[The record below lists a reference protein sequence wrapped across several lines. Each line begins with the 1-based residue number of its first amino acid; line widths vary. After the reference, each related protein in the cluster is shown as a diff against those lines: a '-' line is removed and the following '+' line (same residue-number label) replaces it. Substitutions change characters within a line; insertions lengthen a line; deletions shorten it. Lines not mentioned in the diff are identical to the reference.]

1 MSYRLKIVPDQDA
14 TSPRDSETLGTMVCW
29 HSRHCLGDKH
39 SFSEPGDFRDQFT
52 SRDNIILPLYLYDHS
67 GLVLATRPFSCPWDS
82 GQVGWIYTSKEK
94 IREYWNVKHVTTVVI
109 KKTVEVLE
117 LEVAIYNRFLS
128 GDVYGYILEDMNE
141 PEEERKI
148 DSCWGFYGDDP
159 ATNGMADYIG
169 SEILATSEIVHCYA

>member
-1 MSYRLKIVPDQDA
+1 M
-14 TSPRDSETLGTMVCW
+14 
-29 HSRHCLGDKH
+29 
-39 SFSEPGDFRDQFT
+39 
-52 SRDNIILPLYLYDHS
+52 
-67 GLVLATRPFSCPWDS
+67 
-82 GQVGWIYTSKEK
+82 
-94 IREYWNVKHVTTVVI
+94 KHVTTVVR

-117 LEVAIYNRFLS
+117 LEVAIYNQFLS

-159 ATNGMADYIG
+159 ATNGMADYIS